1 MTGRSKQAVALLPVF
16 FCLLSS
22 VLCGSGFEGL
32 AVSSADDARG
42 WHKVLP
48 SAALPPGKLSRVQV
62 AGRGVLLARL
72 DDGTLA
78 AATVVCPHRGEDL
91 SRGMLFQDAIDCPL
105 HHYLYDLR
113 TGENRYPRNVFPA
126 DLAAQLA
133 PLPLYPVKDEDGWIW
148 VRER

>member
-1 MTGRSKQAVALLPVF
+1 
-16 FCLLSS
+16 
-22 VLCGSGFEGL
+22 L
-32 AVSSADDARG
+32 AVSSADHATG

-48 SAALPPGKLSRVQV
+48 SAALPPGRLSKVHV
-62 AGRGVLLARL
+62 AGEGVLVARL

-91 SRGMLFQDAIDCPL
+91 SEGMLYLDAIDCPL

-126 DLAAQLA
+126 DLAGRLA
-133 PLPLYPVKDEDGWIW
+133 PLPLYPVKEVDGWIW